1 MPKIDVKKVIR
12 DRIRT
17 LKQFE
22 RFMDDPATAPIIEQM
37 LGSGGIDGIP
47 TIKTPHLPFENTQ
60 RGELTASVKNA
71 CLANEPGVEFI
82 SKNIIDRL
90 IHQGFKFQAKDKA
103 VAVNAVLKRLVER
116 GVIEQIQEAAGKRPA
131 KYRVPKRFPRT
142 GDAKETAA

>member
-1 MPKIDVKKVIR
+1 MPKLDFKKVIR

-37 LGSGGIDGIP
+37 LGAGGIDGIP
-47 TIKTPHLPFENTQ
+47 AIKTPKLPFEETQ
-60 RGELTASVKNA
+60 RGALTEAVKTA
-71 CLANEPGVEFI
+71 CLSNEPGVEFI

-90 IHQGFKFQAKDKA
+90 LYQNFKFTAKDKA

-131 KYRVPKRFPRT
+131 KYQVPKRFPRT
-142 GDAKETAA
+142 GDAKGNAA